1 MKNPASS
8 ISPSASAA
16 RALQPL
22 RARWQQLAAREQTL
36 VLVAGALLAL
46 ALLWWLAVAP
56 ALGSLRTAPARHAQ
70 ADQQLQQMLKMQAQA
85 QQLRQNAAS
94 PAQPQPM
101 GDLQSQLQKSL
112 QAELGGSAQMQWLG
126 NRAQVT
132 LTAAPAPALAR
143 WLAQV
148 RDNTHA
154 AASEMKLSRAA
165 AADKPAAD
173 AATRWSG
180 SLVLDLPEPAAP

>member
-1 MKNPASS
+1 MKT
-8 ISPSASAA
+8 SASPLTAPA
-16 RALQPL
+16 FKMLQPL
-22 RARWQQLAAREQTL
+22 RTRWHQLATREQNL
-36 VLVAGALLAL
+36 VLVAGSVIAL

-70 ADQQLQQMLKMQAQA
+70 ADLQLQRMLQMQAQA
-85 QQLRQNAAS
+85 QQLRQHAT
-94 PAQPQPM
+94 AQPQQV
-101 GDLQSQLQKSL
+101 GDTQAMLQKSL
-112 QAELGGSAQMQWLG
+112 QADLGASAQMQWLG
-126 NRAQVT
+126 NRAQIT

-165 AADKPAAD
+165 VTTDRPAAD
-173 AATRWSG
+173 ATTRWSG
-180 SLVLDLPEPAAP
+180 SLMLDLPEQSAP

>member
-1 MKNPASS
+1 MKNSSPA
-8 ISPSASAA
+8 ASLAQ
-16 RALQPL
+16 ALQPL
-22 RARWQQLAAREQTL
+22 QARWQQLAAREQSL
-36 VLVAGALLAL
+36 VLAAGAVVAL
-46 ALLWWLAVAP
+46 ALLWSLAVAP
-56 ALGSLRTAPARHAQ
+56 ALHSLRTAPARHAQ
-70 ADQQLQQMLKMQAQA
+70 ADRQLQHMLRMQAQA
-85 QQLRQNAAS
+85 QQLRQHAPS
-94 PAQPQPM
+94 QQM
-101 GDLQSQLQKSL
+101 GDTQALLQKSL
-112 QAELGGSAQMQWLG
+112 QAELGASARMQWLG

-154 AASEMKLSRAA
+154 SASEMKLSRV

-180 SLVLDLPEPAAP
+180 SLMLDLPDQAAQ